1 MDEYLTKK
9 MQDTIEKLENEIRLL
24 KLKEEENKKLEVQL
38 HQAQKMEAL
47 ATLAGGV
54 AHDFN
59 NILQAILGATQLL
72 LLGKNEESPDYKKLI
87 QIEMAASKGSKLVG
101 QYLSLGRKVKKKQS
115 YFNLNDR
122 IREMQNLL
130 GRTIPRMISIELD
143 LADYLKGVKF
153 DDGQIDQII
162 MNLGINA
169 RDAMPHGGKLT
180 LKTENIGLN
189 NALHSSPH
197 QPSSEYVLLT
207 ISDTG
212 VGMTQETVEHIFEPF
227 YTTKESSKG
236 TGLGLSTV
244 KAIVKE
250 NGGFIECF
258 SRPGEGTTFKLYFPV
273 AHPYKGDQQD
283 AVHQFS

>member
-1 MDEYLTKK
+1 MDEYSPKEI
-9 MQDTIEKLENEIRLL
+9 QDKIEKLENEIKLL
-24 KLKEEENKKLEVQL
+24 KLKEEESKKLEVQL

-87 QIEMAASKGSKLVG
+87 QIETAASKGSKLVG
-101 QYLSLGRKVKKKQS
+101 QYLSLGRKVKKKQTC
-115 YFNLNDR
+115 FNLNDL
-122 IREMQNLL
+122 IREIQNLL
-130 GRTIPRMISIELD
+130 GRTIPKIISIELD
-143 LADYLKGVKF
+143 LADDLKGVKF

-180 LKTENIGLN
+180 LKTENIELN

-197 QPSSEYVLLT
+197 QPSHEYVLLT

-212 VGMTQETVEHIFEPF
+212 IGMAQETVEHIFEPF

-258 SRPGEGTTFKLYFPV
+258 SRPDEGTTFKLYFPV
-273 AHPYKGDQQD
+273 AHPYKEDQQD
-283 AVHQFS
+283 AVHKFS